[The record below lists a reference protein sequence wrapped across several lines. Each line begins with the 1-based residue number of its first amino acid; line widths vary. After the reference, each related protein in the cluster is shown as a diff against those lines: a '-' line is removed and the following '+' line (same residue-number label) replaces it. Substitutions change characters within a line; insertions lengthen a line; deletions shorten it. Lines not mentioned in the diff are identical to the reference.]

1 MDIRLGQPTDIY
13 NLISINHKW
22 QRHLLNNNK
31 NGFLSASFDF
41 PTFDTLINNGEIVV
55 AYNDLILAGYY
66 LINNYSQDGVLKIHK
81 QIVDS
86 LKTKE
91 VIPHNSKVGLGAQAL
106 VDIEY
111 QGTGL
116 RSLMLNE
123 LTLALKN
130 KFDFLFSTISKENP
144 RAFKGHTKDG
154 WIVVEE
160 DENVYSVILK
170 V

>member
-1 MDIRLGQPTDIY
+1 MDIRVGQFNDID

-22 QRHLLNNNK
+22 QRHLLSNNK

-41 PTFDTLINNGEIVV
+41 QTFEALINNGEIVV
-55 AYNDLILAGYY
+55 AYNDSTLAGYY

-86 LKTKE
+86 LKARE
-91 VIPHNSKVGLGAQAL
+91 IIPANSKVGLGAQAL

-123 LTLALKN
+123 LTRSLKN

-154 WIVVEE
+154 WTVVDE
-160 DENVYSVILK
+160 DENVYSVILT